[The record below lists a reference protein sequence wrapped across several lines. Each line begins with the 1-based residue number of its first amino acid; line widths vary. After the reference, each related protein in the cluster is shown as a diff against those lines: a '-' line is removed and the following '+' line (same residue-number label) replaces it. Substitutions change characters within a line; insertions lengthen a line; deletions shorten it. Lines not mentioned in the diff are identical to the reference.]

1 MSGVCES
8 VSGEKEVELDMF
20 EWVCAYICVCVSFD
34 YLGML
39 VCVCMCVC
47 VTM

>member
-20 EWVCAYICVCVSFD
+20 EWVGACICVCV
-34 YLGML
+34 
-39 VCVCMCVC
+39 
-47 VTM
+47 